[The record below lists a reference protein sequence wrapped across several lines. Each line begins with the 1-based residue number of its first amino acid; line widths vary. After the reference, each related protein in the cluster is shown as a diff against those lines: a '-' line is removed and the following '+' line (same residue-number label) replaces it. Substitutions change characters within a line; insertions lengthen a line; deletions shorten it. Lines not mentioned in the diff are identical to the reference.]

1 MDFKPIKRAS
11 ISEQIFEQLK
21 EKIINGELKPNDKLP
36 SENELCKIYGV
47 SRTTIRQAL
56 LSLANLD
63 LIETRF
69 GEGSFVKEINQGV
82 AMNALIPHTFLSPKS
97 ILEVIEFRQLIEP
110 NVAYIACQKATE
122 EEIDRLRN
130 IYNLMI
136 KNQNNLDEF
145 SKLDYDFHIEIAKI
159 SKNSYVIK
167 IYEIIKDILLN
178 AFSDIVSK
186 RGNEAGL
193 KFHELILNSFIYKKS
208 LDAKK
213 YMQEHMDDLIE
224 SYSEGNK

>member
-21 EKIINGELKPNDKLP
+21 EKIISGELNAGDKLP
-36 SENELCKIYGV
+36 SENELCKIYSV

-56 LSLANLD
+56 LSLSSLD

-69 GEGSFVKEINQGV
+69 GEGSFVKNINQGV
-82 AMNALIPHTFLSPKS
+82 AMNALIPHSFLSEKS
-97 ILEVIEFRQLIEP
+97 IVEIIEFRRLIEP
-110 NVAYIACQKATE
+110 NAARLACERATDNDIHNL
-122 EEIDRLRN
+122 EI
-130 IYNLMI
+130 IYNLMV
-136 KNQNNLDEF
+136 KNQNNLEEF

-159 SKNSYVIK
+159 GKNSYVIK

-178 AFSDIVSK
+178 AFSDIVMK

-193 KFHELILNSFIYKKS
+193 KYHKLILEAFVSRNP
-208 LDAKK
+208 LDAQK
-213 YMQEHMDDLIE
+213 YMQQHMDDLFD
-224 SYSEGNK
+224 SYA

>member
-1 MDFKPIKRAS
+1 MDFKPIKRTS

-21 EKIINGELKPNDKLP
+21 EKIISGEIRTGDKLP

-56 LSLANLD
+56 LSLSGLD

-69 GEGSFVKEINQGV
+69 GEGSFVKRINQGV
-82 AMNALIPHTFLSPKS
+82 ALNALIPHSFLSEKS
-97 ILEVIEFRQLIEP
+97 IVEIIEFRRLIEP
-110 NVAYIACQKATE
+110 NATHLACEKATDDD
-122 EEIDRLRN
+122 IRN
-130 IYNLMI
+130 LEVIYNLMV
-136 KNQNNLDEF
+136 KNQNNLEEF

-178 AFSDIVSK
+178 AFSDIVMK

-193 KFHELILNSFIYKKS
+193 KYHKLILDAFINKNP
-208 LDAKK
+208 LDAQK
-213 YMQEHMDDLIE
+213 YMQQHMEDLFD
-224 SYSEGNK
+224 SYT

>member
-82 AMNALIPHTFLSPKS
+82 AMNALIPHTFLNPKS
-97 ILEVIEFRQLIEP
+97 ILEIIEFRQLIEP
-110 NVAYIACQKATE
+110 NVAYLACQKATE
-122 EEIDRLRN
+122 EEIENLTS
-130 IYNLMI
+130 IYNLMV

-193 KFHELILNSFIYKKS
+193 KFHGLILNSFIYKRS

-213 YMQEHMDDLIE
+213 YMQEHMDDLVKA
-224 SYSEGNK
+224 YK

>member
-82 AMNALIPHTFLSPKS
+82 AMNALIPHTFLNPKS
-97 ILEVIEFRQLIEP
+97 ILEIIEFRQLIEP

-122 EEIDRLRN
+122 EEIDSLRN
-130 IYNLMI
+130 IYNLMV
-136 KNQNNLDEF
+136 KNQNNLEEF
-145 SKLDYDFHIEIAKI
+145 AKLDYDFHIEIAKI

-167 IYEIIKDILLN
+167 IYEIIKDILTN
-178 AFSDIVSK
+178 AFSDIVLK

-193 KFHELILNSFIYKKS
+193 KYHKIILNAFIYKRS
-208 LDAKK
+208 LDAQK
-213 YMQEHMDDLIE
+213 YMQEHMDDLVKA
-224 SYSEGNK
+224 YN

>member
-1 MDFKPIKRAS
+1 MDFKPVKRLS

-21 EKIINGELKPNDKLP
+21 EKILAGEWKPNDKLP
-36 SENELCKIYGV
+36 SENELCRIYGV
-47 SRTTIRQAL
+47 SRTTVRQAL
-56 LSLANLD
+56 LSLVNLD

-69 GEGSFVKEINQGV
+69 GEGSFVKTINHGV
-82 AMNALIPHTFLSPKS
+82 AMNALIPHTYLNPKS

-110 NVAYIACQKATE
+110 NVAYTACVKATE
-122 EEIDRLRN
+122 DEVQKLKEI
-130 IYNLMI
+130 YSLMI
-136 KNQNNLDEF
+136 KKQTNLDEF

-178 AFSDIVSK
+178 AFSDIVLK

-193 KFHELILNSFIYKKS
+193 KFHELILNAFISKS
-208 LDAKK
+208 PADAQK
-213 YMQEHMDDLIE
+213 YMQEHMDDLME
-224 SYSEGNK
+224 AYK

>member
-1 MDFKPIKRAS
+1 MDFKPIKRTS

-56 LSLANLD
+56 LSLVNLD

-82 AMNALIPHTFLSPKS
+82 AMNALIPHTFLNPKS
-97 ILEVIEFRQLIEP
+97 ILEIIEFRQLIEP

-122 EEIDRLRN
+122 EEIDSLRT
-130 IYNLMI
+130 IYNLMV

-178 AFSDIVSK
+178 AFSDIVLK

-193 KFHELILNSFIYKKS
+193 KFHELILNAFIYKRS
-208 LDAKK
+208 LDAQK
-213 YMQEHMDDLIE
+213 YMQEHMDDLVKA
-224 SYSEGNK
+224 YK